1 MMKHKPI
8 CWIMTLLV
16 VVGGLNW
23 GLVGLGGFL
32 GKDLNVVH
40 LLLGAWP
47 MAEWVLYIL
56 VGLSAAFNGYIMAFK
71 VENCG
76 CMAKK

>member
-1 MMKHKPI
+1 
-8 CWIMTLLV
+8 MTLLV
-16 VVGGLNW
+16 VIGGINW

-47 MAEWVLYIL
+47 MVEWIVYLL
-56 VGLSAAFNGYIMAFK
+56 VALSTAFYGYVMAFK

-76 CMAKK
+76 CMKK

>member
-1 MMKHKPI
+1 MSKHKPV

-23 GLVGLGGFL
+23 GLVAIGNFL
-32 GKDLNVVH
+32 GKNLNVVN
-40 LLLGAWP
+40 LLLGRWP
-47 MAEWVLYIL
+47 VAEGIVYIL
-56 VGLSAAFNGYIMAFK
+56 VALSALFYGYVMAFK

-76 CMAKK
+76 CMKK